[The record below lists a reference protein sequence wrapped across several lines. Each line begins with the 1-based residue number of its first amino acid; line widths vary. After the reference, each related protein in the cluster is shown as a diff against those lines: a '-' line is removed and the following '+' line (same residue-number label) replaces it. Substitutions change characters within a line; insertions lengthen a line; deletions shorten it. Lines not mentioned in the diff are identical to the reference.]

1 MNGPFKL
8 RIRRLLTP
16 AVVVMFCADCTV
28 TGAGQAPDGHREA
41 YGMTFYEPFDN
52 SRDWGPSYL
61 VGPPLRDRVYPND
74 NSNRTADSVLT
85 PPASRRAVP
94 SIPDAFPDPLT
105 RPDPTK
111 AGPDSSLPTSPV
123 P

>member
-1 MNGPFKL
+1 MNHGTQL
-8 RIRRLLTP
+8 SAQRIALYGLGVALT
-16 AVVVMFCADCTV
+16 AACTLSSSSDRM
-28 TGAGQAPDGHREA
+28 GQHPND
-41 YGMTFYEPFDN
+41 YGVDLYEPFDN